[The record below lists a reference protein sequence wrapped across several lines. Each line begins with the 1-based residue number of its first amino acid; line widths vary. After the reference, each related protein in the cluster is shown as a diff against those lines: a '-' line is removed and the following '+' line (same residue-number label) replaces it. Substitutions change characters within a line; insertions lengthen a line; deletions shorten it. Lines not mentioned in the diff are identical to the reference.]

1 MFWWAFSLPFQGIS
15 LLLSRTFFSLQRTWA
30 TTVLAGL
37 NLLVNVLVSAL
48 LYRPLGVAGIVI
60 GTVAGTVGMTVA
72 QALALRR
79 DLGGVEGLRTLS
91 AAARML
97 VAAGLQGAVSFGLW
111 RVLDG
116 ALGRSLAAQMVTVA
130 GAIAAGLVVYA
141 LAVSAL
147 RVAEARQ
154 IRELLIAR
162 LRRRD

>member
-1 MFWWAFSLPFQGIS
+1 MFWWAFSLPFQGVS

-37 NLLVNVLVSAL
+37 NLLVNVVVAAL
-48 LYRPLGVAGIVI
+48 LYRPFGVAGIVI

-79 DLGGVEGLRTLS
+79 DLGGVEGIATIS

-97 VAAGLQGAVSFGLW
+97 LAAAALGAVSYGLW
-111 RVLDG
+111 SALDA
-116 ALGRSLAAQMVTVA
+116 ALGRSLFAQVA
-130 GAIAAGLVVYA
+130 SVGGAIAAGLAVYA
-141 LAVSAL
+141 LAVSIL

-154 IRELLIAR
+154 IRELLVSR
-162 LRRRD
+162 VRGGR